1 MTGPGSTQTHA
12 LGLLRG
18 ASQPNSSAIPP
29 GFEGGF
35 VVYSWEQKEGHGQHQ
50 RPWQHSG
57 EALALTVAWPLQKL
71 VCLGLPPGHS
81 PPWPLWLSVVI
92 RDALSKWL
100 GQRLSEPLELKW
112 PNDLLLGGGK
122 VAGVL
127 VQQCQSAG
135 QTWVVAGVG
144 VNLRWNQPPP
154 DGLSAAGLIQSLPNI
169 HREEVLE
176 HLLEAI
182 GQLSFQTAIDA
193 DEMAARFN
201 AFHRY
206 QLMSVEFIDREG
218 RGLQSEGRVQGVSP
232 RGGLL
237 LELPGQEVH
246 EYSLGALSMRE
257 AKPA

>member
-18 ASQPNSSAIPP
+18 EPCSRSIPLP
-29 GFEGGF
+29 PDFGGGF
-35 VVYSWEQKEGHGQHQ
+35 VVYSWEQREGQGQYQ
-50 RPWQHSG
+50 RPWQHCG
-57 EALALTVAWPLQKL
+57 EALALTVAWPLQRL
-71 VCLGLPPGHS
+71 TCLGLPPGHS

-92 RDALSKWL
+92 RDALSNWL
-100 GQRLSEPLELKW
+100 GERLREPLDLKW

-122 VAGVL
+122 VAGIL
-127 VQQCQSAG
+127 VQQCQSRG

-144 VNLRWNQPPP
+144 VNLRWHQPPT
-154 DGLSAAGLIQSLPNI
+154 DGLVAAGLIQSLPKI

-176 HLLEAI
+176 CLLEAI
-182 GQLSFQTAIDA
+182 GQLSSQIVIDA

-201 AFHRY
+201 AVHRY
-206 QLMSVEFIDREG
+206 QSMSVEFIDTG
-218 RGLQSEGRVQGVSP
+218 GQGLHSEGRVRGVSP

-246 EYSLGALSMRE
+246 EYNLGTLSMRE

>member
-1 MTGPGSTQTHA
+1 VIPALAEIRVGENETFESALRRFVLGLELDGLLRPGLALARKRARWISRLFVPLPPAVAAAAYFLGWLEAGLTA
-12 LGLLRG
+12 SLGLLLPG
-18 ASQPNSSAIPP
+18 TAFLAS
-29 GFEGGF
+29 
-35 VVYSWEQKEGHGQHQ
+35 
-50 RPWQHSG
+50 
-57 EALALTVAWPLQKL
+57 LTALT
-71 VCLGLPPGHS
+71 GT
-81 PPWPLWLSVVI
+81 
-92 RDALSKWL
+92 RR
-100 GQRLSEPLELKW
+100 RLSERLELKW

-127 VQQCQSAG
+127 VQQCQSGG

-154 DGLSAAGLIQSLPNI
+154 DSISAAGLIQSLPKI

-182 GQLSFQTAIDA
+182 GQLSSQTVIDA

-201 AFHRY
+201 AVHRY
-206 QLMSVEFIDREG
+206 QLMSVEFIHKGD
-218 RGLQSEGRVQGVSP
+218 RGLPSEGRVQGVSP

-237 LELPGQEVH
+237 LELPGRGVH

-257 AKPA
+257 PKPA

>member
-18 ASQPNSSAIPP
+18 ASLRNSSAIPP

-71 VCLGLPPGHS
+71 VCLGLPSGHS

-122 VAGVL
+122 VADYLAEDRVYKESIARL
-127 VQQCQSAG
+127 ETS
-135 QTWVVAGVG
+135 
-144 VNLRWNQPPP
+144 LQPW
-154 DGLSAAGLIQSLPNI
+154 
-169 HREEVLE
+169 
-176 HLLEAI
+176 
-182 GQLSFQTAIDA
+182 
-193 DEMAARFN
+193 
-201 AFHRY
+201 
-206 QLMSVEFIDREG
+206 
-218 RGLQSEGRVQGVSP
+218 GRVQ
-232 RGGLL
+232 L
-237 LELPGQEVH
+237 LEFAHGSSMSSTEVALAAARSTTDI
-246 EYSLGALSMRE
+246 SLSASVRV
-257 AKPA
+257 